1 MTRHPDTP
9 PTIRSVPTGL
19 TRRQWLGALSFM
31 GTAALPQKVWAQPNA
46 AASANAAN
54 AANAASAASAAWER
68 TVQAA
73 RGQTVYFNAW
83 AGSERINAYLQWA
96 AGEVQQAFSVKLQH
110 VKISDAADVVKR
122 VRAEKQ
128 AGRKEAEGTVDLVWI
143 NGENF
148 AAMKQGGL
156 LSAPFAQALP
166 NFQWVDTVGKPTT
179 LVDFSVPTDGL
190 EAPWGMAQLTFFA
203 DRQRLP
209 KPPQSMSELL
219 ALARQQPGRIT
230 YPRPPNFMGTTFIK
244 QALIENAPDAK
255 ALAQPVTPAAL
266 QTQAAPLWLF
276 LDVLHPLLWRAGKQ
290 FPQNSAAV
298 RQMMA
303 DGELLLGLTFNPNE
317 AANEIAA
324 KRLPA
329 SVQSWQFAKGTI
341 GNTHFVAI
349 PYNAPSKAGAQ
360 VVANFLLSPAAQ
372 ARKADI
378 DVWGDP
384 TVLDLARLPTAER
397 ARFQS
402 APHPG
407 QVISSAPTLPEPHA
421 SWVDALEKEWIRRYG
436 V

>member
-1 MTRHPDTP
+1 MSFPFS
-9 PTIRSVPTGL
+9 I
-19 TRRQWLGALSFM
+19 TRRQTLGAL
-31 GTAALPQKVWAQPNA
+31 A
-46 AASANAAN
+46 AAATWTAQ
-54 AANAASAASAAWER
+54 AASPWQDTER
-68 TVQAA
+68 AA

-96 AGEVQQAFSVKLQH
+96 AAELQRDFGIQLQH

-128 AGRKEAEGTVDLVWI
+128 AGRQDTEGSVDLVWI

-148 AAMKQGGL
+148 AAMKREGL
-156 LSAPFAQALP
+156 LSAPFARTLP
-166 NFQWVDTVGKPTT
+166 HFQWVDTVGKPTT

-190 EAPWGMAQLTFFA
+190 ESPWGMAQLTFFA
-203 DRQRLP
+203 DHQRLP
-209 KPPQSMSELL
+209 KPPQSMAELL
-219 ALARQQPGRIT
+219 ALARTQPGRIT
-230 YPRPPNFMGTTFIK
+230 YPRPPNFHGTTFIK
-244 QALIENAPDAK
+244 QALIEHAPDVK
-255 ALAQPVTPAAL
+255 ALAQPVTPVALAA
-266 QTQAAPLWLF
+266 QAAPLWRF
-276 LDVLHPLLWRAGKQ
+276 LDALHPQLWRGGKQ
-290 FPQNSAAV
+290 FPQNAAAV

-303 DGELLLGLTFNPNE
+303 DGELLLALTFNPNE

-329 SVQSWQFAKGTI
+329 TVRSWQFAKGTI

-349 PYNAPSKAGAQ
+349 PYNAPNKAAAQ
-360 VVANFLLSPAAQ
+360 VVANFLLSPVAQ

-384 TVLDLARLPTAER
+384 TVLDVARLPAAER

-402 APHPG
+402 VPRPG
-407 QVISSAPTLPEPHA
+407 QLTQSAPALPEPHA
-421 SWVDALEKEWIRRYG
+421 SWVEALEKEWIRRYG

>member
-1 MTRHPDTP
+1 MHFNPVAITHP
-9 PTIRSVPTGL
+9 SFSL
-19 TRRQWLGALSFM
+19 NRRQALAA
-31 GTAALPQKVWAQPNA
+31 TAVLVAPAWAQA
-46 AASANAAN
+46 QKADWAD
-54 AANAASAASAAWER
+54 
-68 TVQAA
+68 TVRAA

-96 AGEVQQAFSVKLQH
+96 AAELQRDFGVKLQH

-128 AGRKEAEGTVDLVWI
+128 AGRKDTESTVDLVWI

-148 AAMKQGGL
+148 AAMKRDGL
-156 LSAPFAQALP
+156 LSAPFAQSLP
-166 NFQWVDTVGKPTT
+166 NFQWVDTLGKPTT
-179 LVDFSVPTDGL
+179 LFDFSVPTDGL
-190 EAPWGMAQLTFFA
+190 ESPWGMAQLTFFA
-203 DRQRLP
+203 DAQRLS
-209 KPPQSMSELL
+209 KPPQSMAELL
-219 ALARQQPGRIT
+219 ALARTQPGRIT
-230 YPRPPNFMGTTFIK
+230 YPRPPNFHGTTFIK
-244 QALIENAPDAK
+244 QAFIEHAPDVK

-266 QTQAAPLWLF
+266 EAQAAPLWRF
-276 LDVLHPLLWRAGKQ
+276 LDALHPLLWRGGKQ

-303 DGELLLGLTFNPNE
+303 DGELVMALTFNPNE

-329 SVQSWQFAKGTI
+329 TVQSWQFAKGTI

-384 TVLDLARLPTAER
+384 TVLDVARLPAAER

-402 APHPG
+402 ATRPG
-407 QVISSAPTLPEPHA
+407 QVAVTAPVLPEPHA
-421 SWVDALEKEWIRRYG
+421 SWVDALEKEWVRRYG

>member
-1 MTRHPDTP
+1 MKPGFSPSTQAV
-9 PTIRSVPTGL
+9 IS
-19 TRRQWLGALSFM
+19 RRALLFSWPVAFLPSGAQAKSAQWAE
-31 GTAALPQKVWAQPNA
+31 T
-46 AASANAAN
+46 
-54 AANAASAASAAWER
+54 ER
-68 TVQAA
+68 TA

-96 AGEVQQAFSVKLQH
+96 AAELQRDFGVKLQH

-128 AGRKEAEGTVDLVWI
+128 AGRKDTEGTVDLVWI

-148 AAMKQGGL
+148 AVMKREAL
-156 LSAPFAQALP
+156 LSPAFAQSLP
-166 NFQWVDTVGKPTT
+166 HFQWVDTVGKPTT
-179 LVDFSVPTDGL
+179 LLDFSVPTDGL
-190 EAPWGMAQLTFFA
+190 ESPWGMAQLTFFA
-203 DRQRLP
+203 DAQRLP
-209 KPPQSMSELL
+209 KPPQSMGELL
-219 ALARQQPGRIT
+219 ALARQQTGRIT
-230 YPRPPNFMGTTFIK
+230 YPRPPDFHGTTFVK
-244 QALIENAPDAK
+244 QALIEHALDVK
-255 ALAQPVTPAAL
+255 ALALPVTPAAL
-266 QTQAAPLWLF
+266 AVQAAPLWRF
-276 LDVLHPLLWRAGKQ
+276 LDALHPYLWRGGKQ

-303 DGELLLGLTFNPNE
+303 DGELVMALTFNPNE

-324 KRLPA
+324 KRLPVT
-329 SVQSWQFAKGTI
+329 VQSWQFAKGTI

-349 PYNAPSKAGAQ
+349 PFNAPSKAGAQ

-384 TVLDLARLPTAER
+384 TVLDVARLPALDR

-402 APHPG
+402 ASRPG
-407 QVISSAPTLPEPHA
+407 QVAVTAPVLSEPHA
-421 SWVDALEKEWIRRYG
+421 SWVDALEKEWTRRYG

>member
-1 MTRHPDTP
+1 MKPGFSPSTQAVISRRVLLFSWPVAFLPGGAQAKSAQWADT
-9 PTIRSVPTGL
+9 
-19 TRRQWLGALSFM
+19 
-31 GTAALPQKVWAQPNA
+31 
-46 AASANAAN
+46 
-54 AANAASAASAAWER
+54 ER
-68 TVQAA
+68 TA

-83 AGSERINAYLQWA
+83 AGNERINAYLQWA
-96 AGEVQQAFSVKLQH
+96 AAELQRDFGVKLQH

-128 AGRKEAEGTVDLVWI
+128 AGRKDTEGTVDLVWI

-148 AAMKQGGL
+148 AVMKREAL
-156 LSAPFAQALP
+156 LSPAFAQSLP
-166 NFQWVDTVGKPTT
+166 HFQWVDTVGKPTT

-190 EAPWGMAQLTFFA
+190 ESPWGMAQLTFFA
-203 DRQRLP
+203 DAQRLP
-209 KPPQSMSELL
+209 KPPQSMGELL
-219 ALARQQPGRIT
+219 ALARQQTGRIT
-230 YPRPPNFMGTTFIK
+230 YPRPPDFHGTTFVK
-244 QALIENAPDAK
+244 QALIEHALDVK
-255 ALAQPVTPAAL
+255 ALALPVTPAVLAV
-266 QTQAAPLWLF
+266 QAAPLWRF
-276 LDVLHPLLWRAGKQ
+276 LDALHPHLWRGGKQ

-303 DGELLLGLTFNPNE
+303 DGELVMALTFNPNE

-324 KRLPA
+324 KRLPVT
-329 SVQSWQFAKGTI
+329 VQSWQFAKGTI

-349 PYNAPSKAGAQ
+349 PFNAPSKPGAQ

-384 TVLDLARLPTAER
+384 TVLDVARLPALDR

-402 APHPG
+402 ASRPG
-407 QVISSAPTLPEPHA
+407 QVAVTAPVLSEPHA
-421 SWVDALEKEWIRRYG
+421 SWVDALEKEWTRRYG

>member
-1 MTRHPDTP
+1 MHK
-9 PTIRSVPTGL
+9 IN
-19 TRRQWLGALSFM
+19 RRQSLALLGAAATLPQAAH
-31 GTAALPQKVWAQPNA
+31 AALNWADT
-46 AASANAAN
+46 
-54 AANAASAASAAWER
+54 ER
-68 TVQAA
+68 AA

-96 AGEVQQAFSVKLQH
+96 AGELQRDLGVKLQH

-128 AGRKEAEGTVDLVWI
+128 AGRKDTEGTVDLVWI

-148 AAMKQGGL
+148 AAMKRDAL
-156 LSAPFAQALP
+156 LSAPFAQTLP
-166 NFQWVDTVGKPTT
+166 HFKWVDTVGKPTT

-190 EAPWGMAQLTFFA
+190 ESPWGMAQLTFFA
-203 DRQRLP
+203 DSLRLP
-209 KPPQSMSELL
+209 KPPQSMAELL
-219 ALARQQPGRIT
+219 ALARTQPGRIT
-230 YPRPPNFMGTTFIK
+230 YPRPPDFHGTTFIK
-244 QALIENAPDAK
+244 QALIEHAPDVKVLAQAVTPT
-255 ALAQPVTPAAL
+255 ALAA
-266 QTQAAPLWLF
+266 QAAPLWRFMDALQP
-276 LDVLHPLLWRAGKQ
+276 HLWRGGKQ

-303 DGELLLGLTFNPNE
+303 DGELLMALTFNPNE

-324 KRLPA
+324 KRLPGT
-329 SVQSWQFAKGTI
+329 VQSWQFAKGTI

-384 TVLDLARLPTAER
+384 TVLDVARLPAAER
-397 ARFQS
+397 ARFQG
-402 APHPG
+402 AARLG
-407 QVISSAPTLPEPHA
+407 QLSQSVLALPEPHA
-421 SWVDALEKEWIRRYG
+421 SWVDALEKEWVRRYG
-436 V
+436 T